1 MELSENTFHSGA
13 EDENYQEIVA
23 LQDELDHSNK
33 RIVAEYRQSMEKIKF
48 VVNSSIEAV
57 LAQLPGEVLDMSGDE
72 FILNCADQRSSFEN
86 KFNLDI
92 QLVDPYGLLLPPV
105 V

>member
-13 EDENYQEIVA
+13 EDENYQEIAA
-23 LQDELDHSNK
+23 LEDELDHINK

-57 LAQLPGEVLDMSGDE
+57 LAQLPVEVLDMSGDE
-72 FILNCADQRSSFEN
+72 FILNCAD
-86 KFNLDI
+86 
-92 QLVDPYGLLLPPV
+92 
-105 V
+105 

>member
-1 MELSENTFHSGA
+1 MELSENTFQSGA
-13 EDENYQEIVA
+13 EDENYEEITA
-23 LQDELDHSNK
+23 LQDELDHINK
-33 RIVAEYRQSMEKIKF
+33 RIVSEYRQSMEKIKF

-72 FILNCADQRSSFEN
+72 FILNCADQRGSFEN

>member
-1 MELSENTFHSGA
+1 MELSENTFYSGA
-13 EDENYQEIVA
+13 EDENYQEIAA
-23 LQDELDHSNK
+23 LQDQLDHSNK
-33 RIVAEYRQSMEKIKF
+33 KVVAEYRQSMEKIKF